1 MVPLT
6 FEWSIEMA
14 KRKRHHRPSD
24 FDPYD
29 DFEDLDDTDL
39 EMRDLARDFY
49 STDWDEYHEDDNMTA
64 RRKIERRRD
73 YQKVYS
79 ELDEWEEFVR

>member
-1 MVPLT
+1 M
-6 FEWSIEMA
+6 
-14 KRKRHHRPSD
+14 K
-24 FDPYD
+24 
-29 DFEDLDDTDL
+29 
-39 EMRDLARDFY
+39 DLARDFY
-49 STDWDEYHEDDNMTA
+49 STDWDEYMEDGNMTA

>member
-1 MVPLT
+1 M
-6 FEWSIEMA
+6 
-14 KRKRHHRPSD
+14 D

-29 DFEDLDDTDL
+29 EFEDLEDSEL
-39 EMRDLARDFY
+39 SMKDLARDFY
-49 STDWDEYHEDDNMTA
+49 STDWDEYMEDGNMTA

>member
-1 MVPLT
+1 
-6 FEWSIEMA
+6 MA
-14 KRKRHHRPSD
+14 KKRRHHTKMD

-29 DFEDLDDTDL
+29 DFEDLDDSEL
-39 EMRDLARDFY
+39 SMKDLARDFY
-49 STDWDEYHEDDNMTA
+49 STDWDEYFEDSNMTA